1 MDNRVGDARI
11 DTYWKLLSIIFHSEH
26 LLRLGCVF
34 SMMNSVLG
42 ESRKRIEDISGIEK
56 VCLCFRFRFELESFF
71 TGLFLH

>member
-42 ESRKRIEDISGIEK
+42 ESRKRIEDISA
-56 VCLCFRFRFELESFF
+56 
-71 TGLFLH
+71 